1 VILFEWKNIGELE
14 VDKEHTTESIM
25 KTPEL
30 LFDVSFE

>member
-1 VILFEWKNIGELE
+1 VILFEGKNIGEAQ